1 MVTAVPPASFPG
13 WRIAWALAVT
23 TTVGYGVLTYGF
35 GVFTLPME
43 TELGW
48 SRAQTSGAFSLALL
62 VSGLAAYQVGRW
74 VDARGARGLM
84 TAGSLLAAAVVLIWS
99 FTNSLPML
107 YLVQAGVGVA
117 MSLVLYDVA
126 FTVIATW
133 FRQDRI
139 KALLLVTMVAGLAS
153 TIFIPL
159 ATALTEG
166 LGWRSALRVLALIL
180 AVVTVP
186 LHALVLR
193 DNPRRLGFEPDG
205 LRVQDSGQATP
216 PAAPEASV
224 SSQTAL
230 RSQVFWWLAA
240 AFTLDSI
247 ANIGVI
253 PHLVPLLTERGFQP
267 ATVATVAGSIG
278 LIQVLGRL
286 AFAPATRR
294 VPIGVLAIWT
304 YILRALALLVLLFVK
319 GTPGLMLFTLFFGIA
334 NGASTLARA
343 GLVAQTFGPAH
354 FGAIN
359 GSISTIVALMTT
371 VAPLLVGF
379 LRVRT
384 GAYDTAVWLLAVLA
398 CLATAAAM
406 RARRLPELK

>member
-1 MVTAVPPASFPG
+1 MVPAVPAASFPG

-43 TELGW
+43 AELGW

-62 VSGLAAYQVGRW
+62 VSGLAAFQVGRW
-74 VDARGARGLM
+74 VDAHGARGLM
-84 TAGSLLAAAVVLIWS
+84 TVGSVLAAAVVLLWS
-99 FTNSLPML
+99 FVDSLPAL

-133 FRQDRI
+133 FRRDRI
-139 KALLLVTMVAGLAS
+139 RALLLVTMVAGLAS

-159 ATALTEG
+159 ATALVEG
-166 LGWRSALRVLALIL
+166 IGWRAALRVLALIL

-193 DNPRRLGFEPDG
+193 DHPRRLGFEPDG
-205 LRVQDSGQATP
+205 ERVQDMGQTT
-216 PAAPEASV
+216 AAANAEASV
-224 SSQTAL
+224 SAQTAL

-253 PHLVPLLTERGFQP
+253 PHLVPLLTERGFEP
-267 ATVATVAGSIG
+267 ATVAVVAGSIG

-294 VPIGVLAIWT
+294 VPIGVLAVWT
-304 YILRALALLVLLFVK
+304 YCLRTGALLVLLSVK
-319 GTPGLMLFTLFFGIA
+319 GTPGLVLFALLFGIA

-359 GSISTIVALMTT
+359 GSISTIVALLTT
-371 VAPLLVGF
+371 VAPLLVGAM
-379 LRVRT
+379 RVRM
-384 GAYDTAVWLLAVLA
+384 GAYDGAIWLLAALA
-398 CLATAAAM
+398 GLATVAAL
-406 RARRLPELK
+406 RARQLPALK